1 MVNQAAVFTNRQ
13 AHMYS
18 TCLFCHGQLGANE
31 VVEHFPV
38 GRRLAFDSHRGRLWA
53 VCTHCR
59 NWNLAPIDERWEAIE
74 ECERAFRE
82 TPLRVSTD
90 NIGLA
95 TLREGLDLVRVG
107 KPLRPEFAAW
117 RYGDRLRAR
126 RLRATGKTALAAAA
140 GSLTL
145 AAGGLAVVGV
155 AAVTEGL
162 YGPPL
167 YSRLSNALENY
178 EYERVVARVRAK
190 DGKLAHVR
198 AKHLSR
204 IEFIEAQGEAEWV
217 LRVVHDHGLV
227 DLKGQPAMQTAGQLL
242 ALMNAHGGSA
252 ADVRDAA
259 DMITTAGD
267 AAGFMRK
274 TIRLREERWRTGETF
289 LRDRYGA
296 LSLAGLERLALEMAV
311 HEDAERLAL
320 QGELEALEA
329 AWSDAEEIAAISD
342 SLLVPDA
349 IMRAIAR
356 FRGAMG

>member
-1 MVNQAAVFTNRQ
+1 
-13 AHMYS
+13 MYS
-18 TCLFCHGQLGANE
+18 TCLFCHAQLGTNE
-31 VVEHFPV
+31 IVEHFPV
-38 GRRLAFDSHRGRLWA
+38 GRRLAFDSSKGRLWA
-53 VCTHCR
+53 ICTQCR
-59 NWNLAPIDERWEAIE
+59 NWNLAPIEERWEATD
-74 ECERAFRE
+74 ECERAFRA

-117 RYGDRLRAR
+117 RYGERLRAR
-126 RLRATGKTALAAAA
+126 RIKSTGKTALAAAV

-155 AAVTEGL
+155 AAVTESL

-167 YSRLSNALENY
+167 YSRLSNALEHY
-178 EYERVVARVRAK
+178 EYDRVVARVRAT
-190 DGKLAHVR
+190 DGKLGQVR

-204 IEFIEAQGEAEWV
+204 IEFIETTGGGGWV
-217 LRVVHDHGLV
+217 LRVAHDRGLV
-227 DLKGQPAMQTAGQLL
+227 DLSGQQAMQTAGQLL
-242 ALMNAHGGSA
+242 ALMNAHGGSST
-252 ADVRDAA
+252 DVRDAA
-259 DMITTAGD
+259 DMITSAGD
-267 AAGFMRK
+267 AAEFMRK

-289 LRDRYGA
+289 LKDSYGA

-329 AWSDAEEIAAISD
+329 AWSQAEEIAAIAD
-342 SLLVPDA
+342 SLLIPDA
-349 IMRAIAR
+349 VVQAIAR
-356 FRGAMG
+356 FRAKLTGGN

>member
-1 MVNQAAVFTNRQ
+1 V
-13 AHMYS
+13 YS
-18 TCLFCHGQLGANE
+18 TCLFCHERLGSNE
-31 VVEHFPV
+31 CIEHFPV
-38 GRRLAFDSHRGRLWA
+38 GRRLAFDAVRGRLWA
-53 VCTHCR
+53 ICAHCR
-59 NWNLAPIDERWEAIE
+59 NWNLAPIEERWEAIE
-74 ECERAFRE
+74 ECERSFRE
-82 TPLRVSTD
+82 TPLRVSTE

-95 TLREGLDLVRVG
+95 TMREGLDLVRVG
-107 KPLRPEFAAW
+107 RPLRPEFAAW

-126 RLRATGKTALAAAA
+126 RVRSTGKTALAAAV

-167 YSRLSNALENY
+167 YSRLSNALENF
-178 EYERVVARVRAK
+178 EYERVVARVRSK
-190 DGKLAHVR
+190 EGKLEQVR

-204 IEFIEAQGEAEWV
+204 IEFIEAMAADGWL
-217 LRVVHDHGLV
+217 LRVAHDRGVV
-227 DLKGQPAMQTAGQLL
+227 DLKGQQAMQTAGQLL

-252 ADVRDAA
+252 ADVEDAA
-259 DMITTAGD
+259 GMITSAGD
-267 AAGFMRK
+267 AAEFMRK
-274 TIRLREERWRTGETF
+274 TIRLREERWRTGDTF

-329 AWSDAEEIAAISD
+329 AWSQAEEIAAISD

-349 IMRAIAR
+349 IVQALAR
-356 FRGAMG
+356 FRSKLTGGN

>member
-1 MVNQAAVFTNRQ
+1 
-13 AHMYS
+13 MYS
-18 TCLFCHGQLGANE
+18 TCLFCNASLGANE
-31 VVEHFPV
+31 IVEHFPV
-38 GRRLAFDSHRGRLWA
+38 GRRLAFDSTKGRLWA
-53 VCTHCR
+53 VCAHCR

-74 ECERAFRE
+74 ECERAFRG
-82 TPLRVSTD
+82 TRLRVSTD

-126 RLRATGKTALAAAA
+126 RLKATGRAALAAAA

-167 YSRLSNALENY
+167 YSRLSNVLERY
-178 EYERVVARVRAK
+178 EYERIVARVRGA
-190 DGKLAHVR
+190 GGRLALVR

-204 IEFIEAQGEAEWV
+204 IEFIESSDGGGWV
-217 LRVVHDHGLV
+217 LRVVHDNGLV
-227 DLKGQPAMQTAGQLL
+227 DLKGQHAMQTAGQLL
-242 ALMNAHGGSA
+242 THMNAHGGSA
-252 ADVRDAA
+252 TDVNDAA
-259 DMITTAGD
+259 DMITAAGD
-267 AAGFMRK
+267 AAEFMRK
-274 TIRLREERWRTGETF
+274 TIRLREERWRTGNAF
-289 LRDRYGA
+289 LNNAYGA
-296 LSLAGLERLALEMAV
+296 LSLAFLERLALEMAV
-311 HEDAERLAL
+311 HEDGERLAL

-342 SLLVPDA
+342 SLLIPDA
-349 IMRAIAR
+349 IVQAIAR
-356 FRGAMG
+356 FRARLTGGD